1 MAVAHLPGMSA
12 DRRRTPRAPCDLPV
26 EWKRGWKTVNGRVRD
41 LNADGFFMLTPHTVE
56 LNYVVDV
63 IVTLPDGPL
72 PLLGVA
78 RFVGATR
85 HGRGIG
91 VAIHAITKE
100 DRARWHAYHR
110 AAVDTMISAMPEP
123 VARTLRA
130 RR

>member
-1 MAVAHLPGMSA
+1 MSA

-26 EWKRGWKTVNGRVRD
+26 EWRRGWKTVFGRARD
-41 LNADGFFMLTPHTVE
+41 LNADGFFLITPHTLA
-56 LNYVVDV
+56 LNFVMDL

-72 PLLGVA
+72 AMLGVA
-78 RFVGATR
+78 RYVGPTR

-110 AAVDTMISAMPEP
+110 AALAEMLTQLPEP
-123 VARTLRA
+123 VARYLRA
-130 RR
+130 RSR

>member
-1 MAVAHLPGMSA
+1 M
-12 DRRRTPRAPCDLPV
+12 
-26 EWKRGWKTVNGRVRD
+26 NGRVRD
-41 LNADGFFMLTPHTVE
+41 LNADGFFLLTTHTVE
-56 LNYVVDV
+56 LNYLMDLVL
-63 IVTLPDGPL
+63 TLPDGPL

-78 RFVGATR
+78 RYVGATR

-110 AAVDTMISAMPEP
+110 AAVDSMLIAMPEP
-123 VARTLRA
+123 VARYLRA